1 MISSETVDQS
11 PFTVAGLVEAVRA
24 SFRALPDARKGGNNQ
39 RYTME
44 DAGLGAFSVFFTQSP
59 SFLDF
64 QVRMQKERGCSNAA
78 TLFGVDRIPS
88 AQQIR
93 NLLDPVDP
101 VHLAPLLLE
110 IVEGLYRT
118 GALEGHRAFA
128 DGFLV
133 ALEGTQYF
141 SSEAICC
148 PNCSTRTRADG
159 SVHYSHT
166 AVTPV
171 LLAPGQEA
179 VLPLPPAFV
188 APQDGHAKQ
197 DCELAASRRWL
208 AQWAPRLAP
217 WGVTLLGD
225 DLYCHQPFCRAL
237 RAQGCHFLFVCLPP
251 SHSTLYDWVADFE
264 RDGSLPTLTVTRW
277 TGRQRL
283 TDTYRWLNDV
293 PLRDGE
299 DALRVGWCELT
310 TTDPTGRV
318 LYRNAWATS
327 HPLGP
332 HNLVATVAAGRSRW
346 KIENENN
353 NTLKTKGYRF
363 EHNYG
368 HGKRHLSAVLASLIL
383 LAFLVHTVLDLLDR
397 GYRAVRARL
406 PSRTTFFEHLRA
418 LLQYLPFGSWERLF
432 DFMLEALSPTPP
444 KTPAR
449 PKGG

>member
-1 MISSETVDQS
+1 
-11 PFTVAGLVEAVRA
+11 
-24 SFRALPDARKGGNNQ
+24 
-39 RYTME
+39 
-44 DAGLGAFSVFFTQSP
+44 
-59 SFLDF
+59 
-64 QVRMQKERGCSNAA
+64 
-78 TLFGVDRIPS
+78 
-88 AQQIR
+88 
-93 NLLDPVDP
+93 
-101 VHLAPLLLE
+101 
-110 IVEGLYRT
+110 
-118 GALEGHRAFA
+118 
-128 DGFLV
+128 
-133 ALEGTQYF
+133 
-141 SSEAICC
+141 
-148 PNCSTRTRADG
+148 
-159 SVHYSHT
+159 
-166 AVTPV
+166 
-171 LLAPGQEA
+171 
-179 VLPLPPAFV
+179 
-188 APQDGHAKQ
+188 
-197 DCELAASRRWL
+197 
-208 AQWAPRLAP
+208 
-217 WGVTLLGD
+217 
-225 DLYCHQPFCRAL
+225 
-237 RAQGCHFLFVCLPP
+237 
-251 SHSTLYDWVADFE
+251 VADFE

-418 LLQYLPFGSWERLF
+418 LLQYLPFESWERLL

-449 PKGG
+449 PKSG

>member
-1 MISSETVDQS
+1 M
-11 PFTVAGLVEAVRA
+11 
-24 SFRALPDARKGGNNQ
+24 
-39 RYTME
+39 
-44 DAGLGAFSVFFTQSP
+44 
-59 SFLDF
+59 
-64 QVRMQKERGCSNAA
+64 
-78 TLFGVDRIPS
+78 
-88 AQQIR
+88 
-93 NLLDPVDP
+93 
-101 VHLAPLLLE
+101 
-110 IVEGLYRT
+110 
-118 GALEGHRAFA
+118 
-128 DGFLV
+128 
-133 ALEGTQYF
+133 
-141 SSEAICC
+141 
-148 PNCSTRTRADG
+148 
-159 SVHYSHT
+159 
-166 AVTPV
+166 
-171 LLAPGQEA
+171 
-179 VLPLPPAFV
+179 
-188 APQDGHAKQ
+188 
-197 DCELAASRRWL
+197 AASRRWL

-397 GYRAVRARL
+397 
-406 PSRTTFFEHLRA
+406 
-418 LLQYLPFGSWERLF
+418 
-432 DFMLEALSPTPP
+432 
-444 KTPAR
+444 TPA
-449 PKGG
+449 